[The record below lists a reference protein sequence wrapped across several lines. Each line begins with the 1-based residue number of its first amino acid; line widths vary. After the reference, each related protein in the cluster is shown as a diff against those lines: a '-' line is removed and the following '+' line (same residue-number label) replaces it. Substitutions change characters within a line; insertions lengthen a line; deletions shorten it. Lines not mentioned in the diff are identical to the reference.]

1 MYKITDISINI
12 ISFNREEYVLSSV
25 NSLINQSI
33 GGFIINIFDNCSSD
47 RTIDRLVKLNNS
59 RIKIYP
65 SKFNIG
71 SYNNFKRAVD
81 QSNKKF
87 TMIFHDDDLIH
98 PNYLKY
104 VLIALN
110 ENPKATIVC
119 SGMKRTINPDL
130 RSFKNY
136 NVQYKKFK
144 NKSSFIGLV
153 YLGFPMCFPS
163 CLYKTYNLKKATL
176 EKDKYGKLLDR
187 PIIFDSILGE
197 DEVILFPGQYVQYRV
212 HSGQDSNTNANGP
225 FPSQIFE
232 LQKLYFNELYL
243 NSDFK
248 SKLIFL
254 TNFYHYMSL
263 DFKNFYEKYNSKQSF
278 IHEFVRYVNGVNHF
292 VFLSKSLNFL
302 KVRFIFKIYR
312 IIKRNIGQYS

>member
-1 MYKITDISINI
+1 MYKISDISINI
-12 ISFNREEYVLSSV
+12 ASFNREEYVLSSV

-47 RTIDRLVKLNNS
+47 RTIERLDKLNS
-59 RIKIYP
+59 DRIKIYP

-71 SYNNFKRAVD
+71 PYNNFKRAVE

-87 TMIFHDDDLIH
+87 TMLFHDDDIIH
-98 PNYLKY
+98 PNYLEY

-119 SGMKRTINPDL
+119 SGMKRTISPDL

-136 NVQYKKFK
+136 NIQYKKFK

-163 CLYKTYNLKKATL
+163 CLYKTDNLKKAIFGK
-176 EKDKYGKLLDR
+176 EKYGKLADR
-187 PIIFDSILGE
+187 PIIFDSILDG
-197 DEVILFPGQYVQYRV
+197 DEVILFPGQYLQYRV
-212 HSGQDSNTNANGP
+212 HSGQDSNTNATGP
-225 FPSQIFE
+225 FPNQIFE

-243 NSDFK
+243 NSDIK

-254 TNFYHYMSL
+254 TSFYHYMSL
-263 DFKNFYEKYNSKQSF
+263 DFKKFPEKYNSKQSF
-278 IHEFVRYVNGVNHF
+278 IFEFVRYVNGDNHF
-292 VFLSKSLNFL
+292 VFLSKSLNYL

-312 IIKRNIGQYS
+312 LIKRNIGQYS

>member
-33 GGFIINIFDNCSSD
+33 GGFSINIFDNCSSD
-47 RTIDRLVKLNNS
+47 STIERLVKLNND

-71 SYNNFKRAVD
+71 FLNNFKRAVN
-81 QSNKKF
+81 QSNKRF
-87 TMIFHDDDLIH
+87 TMLFHDDDIIH
-98 PNYLKY
+98 PNYLEY
-104 VLIALN
+104 ALIALN

-130 RSFKNY
+130 QSFKNY
-136 NVQYKKFK
+136 KVQYKKFK
-144 NKSSFIGLV
+144 NKSSFISLV

-163 CLYKTYNLKKATL
+163 CLYKTDNLKKVML
-176 EKDKYGKLLDR
+176 GKEKYGKLADR
-187 PIIFDSILGE
+187 PIIFDSILDG
-197 DEVILFPGQYVQYRV
+197 DEVILFPGQYVQYRD

-225 FPSQIFE
+225 FPDQIFE
-232 LQKLYFNELYL
+232 LQKLYYNALYL
-243 NSDFK
+243 NSNIKNKF
-248 SKLIFL
+248 IFL
-254 TNFYHYMSL
+254 TSFYHYMSL
-263 DFKNFYEKYNSKQSF
+263 DFKKFPEKYNSKKSF
-278 IHEFVRYVNGVNHF
+278 IFEFVRYVKGDKDF

-312 IIKRNIGQYS
+312 LIKRNIGQYS